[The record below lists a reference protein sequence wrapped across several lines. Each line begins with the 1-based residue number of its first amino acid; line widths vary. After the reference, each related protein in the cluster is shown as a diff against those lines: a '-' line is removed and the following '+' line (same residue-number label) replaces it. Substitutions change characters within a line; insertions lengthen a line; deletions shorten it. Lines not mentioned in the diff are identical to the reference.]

1 MENKDQTK
9 KKKVMVKLSDDELKG
24 LTQKAAERD
33 EYHNK
38 WLNVHAEYE
47 NTRRRMEKEKFDYRK
62 FANEDIIA
70 QLFPIVDN
78 FDMALL
84 AMDTAKDK
92 EAIMDGIK
100 LVQKEFHKV
109 LEERG
114 VEKIETKG
122 KEFDPNF
129 HEAVC
134 AEPTTEY
141 PDGMILEEIRTGY
154 TLNGRLLR
162 PAQVKVAKNVEED
175 AEGVKEEDVEEELK
189 EMEDLKEDEE

>member
-9 KKKVMVKLSDDELKG
+9 KKKVMVKISDDELKG

-162 PAQVKVAKNVEED
+162 PAQVKVAKNVD
-175 AEGVKEEDVEEELK
+175 SGA
-189 EMEDLKEDEE
+189 

>member
-1 MENKDQTK
+1 MENKDQAK
-9 KKKVMVKLSDDELKG
+9 KKKVMVKISDDELKG

-33 EYHNK
+33 EYYNK

-70 QLFPIVDN
+70 RLFPIVDN

-92 EAIMDGIK
+92 EAVMDGIK

-114 VEKIETKG
+114 VEKIETEG

-129 HEAVC
+129 HEAVF

-141 PDGMILEEIRTGY
+141 PDGMILGEIRTGY

-175 AEGVKEEDVEEELK
+175 VKDVKDVKELK
-189 EMEDLKEDEE
+189 EEEAEDVKEDEE